1 MKIVL
6 TKEEQAKREA
16 IAKKVRA
23 DVNQGAPHRRYAVET
38 LA

>member
-16 IAKKVRA
+16 ITKKIRA
-23 DVNQGAPHRRYAVET
+23 GVNQSAPHRRYSLVA
-38 LA
+38 